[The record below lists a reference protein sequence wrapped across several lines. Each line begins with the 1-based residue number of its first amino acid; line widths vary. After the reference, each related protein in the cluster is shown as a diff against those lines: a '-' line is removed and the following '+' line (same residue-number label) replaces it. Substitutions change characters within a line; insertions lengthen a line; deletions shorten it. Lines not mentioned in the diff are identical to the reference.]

1 MKLKGS
7 EYFYFKN
14 LDQMPRVLKP
24 SGNEM
29 IVRIPISL
37 VIKWPTMYRWVF
49 PVGNSVAD
57 IPSAIG
63 RMPDQGWP
71 RGNGRRYTLGYLLS
85 RLYMLM
91 ANSIKTL
98 GYYSDSSSDQTR
110 ELTKEPQQLQQ
121 DTFHTTIDFYLQTR
135 VLHK

>member
-49 PVGNSVAD
+49 SRWELSGRHPVSYWSNAR
-57 IPSAIG
+57 P
-63 RMPDQGWP
+63 RMAEGKWP
-71 RGNGRRYTLGYLLS
+71 TVYSWLFAFPTVHVNGR
-85 RLYMLM
+85 LY
-91 ANSIKTL
+91 
-98 GYYSDSSSDQTR
+98 
-110 ELTKEPQQLQQ
+110 
-121 DTFHTTIDFYLQTR
+121 
-135 VLHK
+135 

>member
-49 PVGNSVAD
+49 PVGNSVAN

-91 ANSIKTL
+91 ADCIKTL
-98 GYYSDSSSDQTR
+98 GYYLDYSSDLVFFFLFLLLPGYGLPR
-110 ELTKEPQQLQQ
+110 
-121 DTFHTTIDFYLQTR
+121 I
-135 VLHK
+135 

>member
-1 MKLKGS
+1 
-7 EYFYFKN
+7 
-14 LDQMPRVLKP
+14 MPRVLKP

-91 ANSIKTL
+91 ADCIKTL
-98 GYYSDSSSDQTR
+98 GYYLDSSSEVPATP
-110 ELTKEPQQLQQ
+110 LAIGPGTKEGDRDKCGGIKGMFCSSDL
-121 DTFHTTIDFYLQTR
+121 
-135 VLHK
+135 